1 MKEHCNVVW
10 ETETQ
15 IGSHIPAPGIAD
27 GAKQGSGYPIA
38 AEWTTWCESR
48 DAK

>member
-1 MKEHCNVVW
+1 MVW

-15 IGSHIPAPGIAD
+15 FGSDIPASVITD

-38 AEWTTWCESR
+38 EGVDDMCESR